1 MNENEE
7 LLNFIYKNSEMGVS
21 TLGKLIDMVGEI
33 SFRKQLTDQL
43 AEYRTFENSAKE
55 LISKYGAAEKGLSD
69 VDKAKTYFT
78 ISMQTMTDKS
88 NSHIAEMLITGSN
101 MGIIES
107 VKNLKKYP
115 AAEKEVRDLLQRLL
129 EFEENN
135 VQRLKEFL

>member
-1 MNENEE
+1 
-7 LLNFIYKNSEMGVS
+7 MGVS

-33 SFRKQLTDQL
+33 TFRKQLTDQL

>member
-33 SFRKQLTDQL
+33 TFRKQLTDQL

>member
-33 SFRKQLTDQL
+33 TFRKQLTDQL

-55 LISKYGAAEKGLSD
+55 LILKYGAAEKGLSD